1 MCGHFALNYIN
12 LINLMKRYGI
22 SADPDFDF
30 ESLLQE
36 QGFYPSRGGS
46 HSNVPVVMEQDKKRI
61 LKLLRW
67 DIVPSWWKK
76 SLSEKKFA
84 TYNARKESIGE
95 KASYRNAWKKNQR
108 CIIPATE
115 FFEWPDKRIM
125 PSGMSRKEYK
135 VIVTD
140 HKVFSMAGIWDE
152 CRINGDSVKSC
163 TIITVEANEGIAGI
177 PHTRM
182 PAILSSHQENAWLN
196 QTVEAKDVYEF
207 LKPYP
212 AEKTKIFNRV

>member
-30 ESLLQE
+30 EPILKE
-36 QGFYPSRGGS
+36 QGFYPSRGQS
-46 HSNVPVVMEQDKKRI
+46 HSNVPVVMEQDNKRV
-61 LKLLRW
+61 LELLRW
-67 DIVPSWWKK
+67 DIVPSWWGKP
-76 SLSEKKFA
+76 LTEKKFA
-84 TYNARKESIGE
+84 TYNVRKESLSE
-95 KASYRNAWKKNQR
+95 KASFRNAWKRNQR

-125 PSGMSRKEYK
+125 PSGMSRKEHK
-135 VIVTD
+135 VIITD
-140 HKVFSMAGIWDE
+140 QEVFSMAGIWDE

-163 TIITVEANEGIAGI
+163 TIITVDSNEGIADI

-182 PAILSSHQENAWLN
+182 PAILFPQQEETWLD
-196 QTVEAKDVYEF
+196 QSIDSEDVCEY

-212 AEKTKIFNRV
+212 AEKMKIFN